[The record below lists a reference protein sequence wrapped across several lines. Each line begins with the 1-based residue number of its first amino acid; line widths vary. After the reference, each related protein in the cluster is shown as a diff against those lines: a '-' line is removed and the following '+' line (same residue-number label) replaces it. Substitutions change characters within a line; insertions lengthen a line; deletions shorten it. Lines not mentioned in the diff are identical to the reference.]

1 MPRDRR
7 LNSKEVENKQHSGL
21 TKYDERH
28 YDGEG
33 TGLALNVKPGGSKS
47 WLQIVTPRGGKRLH
61 IGLGPYPVVSLARA
75 REIARKHKRLA
86 LEGKN
91 PIAER
96 QAAIGKPT
104 FSAFADQV
112 IDNRFGKRASSERSR
127 AQWKSSLSHYVF
139 PKIGQKRIDAV
150 TLPDV
155 EGCLKEIWQT
165 KPETASR
172 VRQRMVKILEV
183 AVAHQLRADNPAVL
197 VLQTLGD
204 QRKVVVH
211 HRALP
216 WAEVPD
222 AIRRIRATNAWL
234 GTKLCFE
241 FLVLTA
247 ARSGEVRGATWEE
260 IDLPGATWIV
270 PAHRMK
276 SRAEHRVPLSAPALA
291 VLAEA
296 RKLTDPPM
304 LPELAGCNLIFPSIR
319 GKQPSDSTISKLL
332 RENGVQ
338 GTPHGFRSSFRDWAS
353 EATDARHA
361 VMEACLAHT
370 ISSAVERAYA
380 RSTLFDKR
388 RALMNQWGNFV
399 TQKEDNH
406 G

>member
-1 MPRDRR
+1 MRTADDKRF
-7 LNSKEVENKQHSGL
+7 
-21 TKYDERH
+21 

-33 TGLALNVKPGGSKS
+33 TGLALNVKPTGSKS
-47 WLQIVTPRGGKRLH
+47 WLQMIVVRGNRRH
-61 IGLGPYPVVSLARA
+61 IGLGPYPLVSLSRA
-75 REIARKHKRLA
+75 REIARKNKLLA
-86 LEGKN
+86 LEGQD
-91 PIAER
+91 PIDER
-96 QAAIGKPT
+96 QAAKGKPT
-104 FSAFADQV
+104 FQGFAESV
-112 IDNRFGKRASSERSR
+112 IDNRFGKRTSPRSR
-127 AQWKSSLSHYVF
+127 AQWESSLARYVF
-139 PKIGQKRIDAV
+139 PKIGQKHVDAV
-150 TLPDV
+150 NLADV
-155 EGCLKEIWQT
+155 EACLKDIWQT

-172 VRQRMVKILEV
+172 VRQRMVKILDV
-183 AVAHQLRADNPAVL
+183 AVAHQYRADNPAVH

-204 QRKVVVH
+204 QAKVVTH

-216 WAEVPD
+216 WAEVPN

-247 ARSGEVRGATWEE
+247 ARSGEARGATWDE
-260 IDLPGATWIV
+260 IDLDAETWTV
-270 PAHRMK
+270 PANRMK

-296 RKLTDPPM
+296 RTLADPPM
-304 LPELAGCNLIFPSIR
+304 FSELAGCNLIFPSIR
-319 GKQPSDSTISKLL
+319 GKQTSDSTVSKLL

-361 VMEACLAHT
+361 VVEACLAHT
-370 ISSAVERAYA
+370 IPSAVERAYA

-388 RALMNQWGNFV
+388 RALMNKWGDFV
-399 TQKEDNH
+399 NKEKDS